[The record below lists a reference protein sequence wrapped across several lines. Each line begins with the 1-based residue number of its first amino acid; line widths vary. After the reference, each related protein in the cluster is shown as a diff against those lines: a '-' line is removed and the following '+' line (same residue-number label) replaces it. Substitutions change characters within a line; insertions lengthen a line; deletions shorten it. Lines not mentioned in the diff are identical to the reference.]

1 MVKKYSRI
9 VAISRLIRLPDLLMI
24 VLTQSLV
31 RWSLLGPLLSAKG
44 LSLQTSNSLFV
55 VLMLATVFLSAG
67 GYVINDYFDRKI
79 DSVNDPEDVVVGHS
93 ISLQHTMAI
102 HMVLTV
108 LGILLGFFVSFRVH
122 YFYLGV
128 LFLLGAGILWF
139 YSTTYKRQ
147 LLIGNLIVAFLTG
160 CVPLLV
166 LLFEL
171 PLLYARFGELLM
183 TGDFSISYLV
193 MWVGGFSGFAFL
205 LTLAREIIK
214 DAEDIK
220 GDTSYGRRTLPAVAG
235 TGVSKVVVMVLF
247 AISAL
252 ALILIYFFYL
262 PDPYTLIYILVL
274 LIAPLVATGFLL
286 VKARTAKEFHRVSLL
301 TKCVMVAG
309 LLYILL
315 VNFLIHQYK

>member
-1 MVKKYSRI
+1 MVRKYSRI

-24 VLTQSLV
+24 VLTQSLI
-31 RWSLLGPLLSAKG
+31 RWSLLSPLLNAKG
-44 LSLQTSNSLFV
+44 LSLQMSNSLFV
-55 VLMLATVFLSAG
+55 VLMLATVFLTAG

-93 ISLQHTMAI
+93 ISLRHTIAI

-108 LGILLGFFVSFRVH
+108 LGVLLGFFVAFRVH
-122 YFYLGV
+122 YYYLGI

-147 LLIGNLIVAFLTG
+147 LLIGNLIVAMLTG

-171 PLLYARFGELLM
+171 PLLYARFGDVMM
-183 TGDFSISYLV
+183 TGGFSLSYLV

-205 LTLAREIIK
+205 LTLAREIMK
-214 DAEDIK
+214 DAEDIE

-235 TGVSKVVVMVLF
+235 KSVSKVVVIVLL
-247 AISAL
+247 AITAL
-252 ALILIYFFYL
+252 ALILIYLFYL
-262 PDPYTLIYILVL
+262 PDTYTLIYILVF
-274 LIAPLVATGFLL
+274 LISPLVVTALL
-286 VKARTAKEFHRVSLL
+286 LLKARTTKEFHAVSLL
-301 TKCVMVAG
+301 TKCIMVAG

-315 VNFLIHQYK
+315 VNFLIHHYK